1 MKTQTLI
8 VFLMCCAPFLGEAQ
22 HNFPPIID
30 MHQHARF
37 SLDLQEDG
45 TPWPRMCFPQ
55 PCERQAA
62 LAQKDEDILRITL
75 EMMDRYNIVKA
86 VVSDENLEEV
96 KRWQASAPETFLA
109 GGATF
114 HPSLTDTA
122 TLRQAFE
129 AGELQVMGEI
139 GAQYA
144 GIAPDDPVLEP
155 YFAIAEAYD
164 VPVLI
169 HCGGLGGGDHNFK
182 LSQGN
187 PLALEEVLN
196 RHPGLRLYIENAGWP
211 FLAETAALMYRFPNV
226 YADLSTI
233 TWIIPE
239 QAFYDY
245 VKELMSLGL
254 GKRLMYGSDQMM
266 WPEAISVG
274 IERILAADFLA
285 ESEKRDMLY
294 HNAARFLRLS
304 EKEITNHMRNK

>member
-1 MKTQTLI
+1 MKTHLLLCVCMFCLI
-8 VFLMCCAPFLGEAQ
+8 PLGEAQ
-22 HNFPPIID
+22 PKPLPIID

-37 SLDLQEDG
+37 TLDLQENG
-45 TPWPRMCFPQ
+45 EPWPRMCFPQ
-55 PCERQAA
+55 PCEGQAG

-75 EMMDRYNIVKA
+75 ALMEKYNIVKA

-96 KRWQASAPETFLA
+96 KRWQASAPEKFLA

-114 HPSLTDTA
+114 RPSLTDTA
-122 TLRQAFE
+122 ALRAAFE
-129 AGELQVMGEI
+129 SGELQVMGEI

-144 GIAPDDPVLEP
+144 GIAPDESVLEP

-196 RHPGLRLYIENAGWP
+196 KHPGLRLYIENAGWP
-211 FLAETAALMYRFPNV
+211 FLDETTALMYRFPNV

-233 TWIIPE
+233 NWLIPE

-245 VKELMSLGL
+245 VKKLRALGL

-266 WPEAISVG
+266 WPGAISVG
-274 IERILAADFLA
+274 IERILAADFLT
-285 ESEKRDMLY
+285 EFEKRDILY
-294 HNAARFLRLS
+294 HNAARFLRLEQS
-304 EKEITNHMRNK
+304 EIDAHFDNE